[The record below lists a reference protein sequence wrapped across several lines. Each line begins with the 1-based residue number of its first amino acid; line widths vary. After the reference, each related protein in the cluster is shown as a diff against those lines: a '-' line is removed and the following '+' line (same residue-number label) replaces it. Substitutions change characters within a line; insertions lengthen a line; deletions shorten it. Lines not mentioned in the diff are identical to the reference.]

1 VVSVHPPPR
10 DRVVLKSNAAGQM
23 EESRRT
29 GLTEPALRNRK
40 LQQNAIAVLPCVN
53 NARRKQRD
61 YWSDGVMDIVI
72 IYRLLIS
79 SLRVLT
85 SPFAKGSLYQLTDTR
100 KLLPAILLVLIIG
113 SPVDA
118 LDWIRIAVSN
128 PNMPNLT
135 VAVAQKKNFFKDENI
150 HAEIIRMNPNVAI
163 TALATGD
170 VDYCQL
176 FGAVVGGAI
185 AGLPVRIVAG
195 FLDNWPMTL
204 IAQPEY
210 KSLKELKGKTLG
222 ISSFGAT
229 PDVGARMMLKQAGL
243 DPEKDIKVLALGSD
257 AARLTALKQR
267 VVDVVVISP
276 PADAQMEKQGYKIL
290 ARAYELFSLPYLGLG
305 THTKKIK
312 ERPEEIRRTIKAT
325 IRANRFIRE
334 NREEAVRTLVD
345 WGKVE
350 RDYADASYDALRNL
364 FNADGGVPEDGLK
377 LVIDQARRNAKVAR
391 EVAPA
396 EVADLAFLREAQ
408 AELGMKGR

>member
-1 VVSVHPPPR
+1 MSAR
-10 DRVVLKSNAAGQM
+10 LFAALV
-23 EESRRT
+23 T
-29 GLTEPALRNRK
+29 LCCL
-40 LQQNAIAVLPCVN
+40 
-53 NARRKQRD
+53 
-61 YWSDGVMDIVI
+61 
-72 IYRLLIS
+72 S
-79 SLRVLT
+79 SE
-85 SPFAKGSLYQLTDTR
+85 AG
-100 KLLPAILLVLIIG
+100 
-113 SPVDA
+113 A
-118 LDWIRIAVSN
+118 LDRIRIAVSN

-135 VAVAQKKNFFKDENI
+135 VAVAQKKDFFRDANLD
-150 HAEIIRMNPNVAI
+150 AEIIRMNPNIAI

-170 VDYCQL
+170 IDYCQL

-195 FLDNWPMTL
+195 FLNNWPMTL

-276 PADAQMEKQGYKIL
+276 PADSQMEKQGYQIL
-290 ARAYELFSLPYLGLG
+290 ARAYELFSFPYLGLG
-305 THTKKIK
+305 THTRKIK
-312 ERPEEIRRTIKAT
+312 DKPEEIRRAIKAT

-350 RDYADASYDALRNL
+350 RDYAYASYDALRNL
-364 FNADGGVPEDGLK
+364 FNTDGGVPEEGLK
-377 LVIDQARRNAKVAR
+377 LVIDQARRNAKVTR
-391 EVAPA
+391 EVIPT
-396 EVADLAFLREAQ
+396 EVAEFTFLREAQ
-408 AELGMKGR
+408 AELGIKQR